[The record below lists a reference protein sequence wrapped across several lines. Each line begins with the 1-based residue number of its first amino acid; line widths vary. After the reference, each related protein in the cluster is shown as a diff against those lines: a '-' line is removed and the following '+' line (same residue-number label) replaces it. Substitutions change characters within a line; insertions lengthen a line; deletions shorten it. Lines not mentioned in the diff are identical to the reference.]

1 MYAVVGCRSCG
12 TYWLVSDPDRQD
24 SATCPR
30 CGTRH
35 PTGRLKRFYE
45 SEDRAAA
52 AQARAKL
59 LADKRGHS
67 EAFADAG
74 TVAELERDLE
84 GFEGAVDDREY
95 LEASGLDADAVAAA
109 GADDGSRSRSRDEVV
124 RDAIREGDATE
135 EAVVA
140 YATDH
145 SVPAEAARD
154 ILDRLTRRGEATESR
169 GEYRLL

>member
-12 TYWLVSDPDRQD
+12 TYWLVSDPDAQD

-30 CGTRH
+30 CDTRH
-35 PTGRLKRFYE
+35 PTDRLKRFYE
-45 SEDRAAA
+45 SENRAAA

-59 LADKRGHS
+59 LADKRGQS
-67 EAFADAG
+67 GAFERAG
-74 TVAELERDLE
+74 SVAELERELE

-95 LEASGLDADAVAAA
+95 LARSGLDPDEVESAGSDDA
-109 GADDGSRSRSRDEVV
+109 GGSRSRDEIV

-140 YATDH
+140 YATDRG
-145 SVPAEAARD
+145 VPAEAARD
-154 ILDRLTRRGEATESR
+154 ILDRLARRGEATESG